1 MQADVT
7 ICGKEKHQQCA
18 WSKGTA
24 FQMKQSLPGS
34 PHWKKETLSNY
45 SQLQFKKRYKISI
58 RQSAA
63 LEMRQPPGCV
73 RGNAEMFMEVHL
85 VFSCLQHTSPLSL

>member
-24 FQMKQSLPGS
+24 FQMKQSLPAPPTGRR
-34 PHWKKETLSNY
+34 KLSNY
-45 SQLQFKKRYKISI
+45 SQLATIQKEIQNIYKTISGA
-58 RQSAA
+58 RNETAS
-63 LEMRQPPGCV
+63 RVC
-73 RGNAEMFMEVHL
+73 
-85 VFSCLQHTSPLSL
+85 

>member
-45 SQLQFKKRYKISI
+45 SQLATIQKKIQNIYKTISGS
-58 RQSAA
+58 RNETAS
-63 LEMRQPPGCV
+63 RVC
-73 RGNAEMFMEVHL
+73 
-85 VFSCLQHTSPLSL
+85 